1 MEIWFLIG
9 GILAFGII
17 GGIAIEIYD
26 NIQMNRWM
34 RQRHL
39 RELKLAMK
47 QMEHPEFFSRTYDV
61 SADEIRKALDIYRVS
76 EGRSTL
82 PTGEVEEL
90 GPGKVYVF
98 GGPKTGIVTG
108 TVGYEQLE
116 EMGATLD
123 EAERLLKEARDRTI
137 D

>member
-1 MEIWFLIG
+1 MEL
-9 GILAFGII
+9 L
-17 GGIAIEIYD
+17 IAIAPILIVGVVGYFVVL
-26 NIQMNRWM
+26 IQEWISDVRFY
-34 RQRHL
+34 RRRTQK
-39 RELKLAMK
+39 ELD
-47 QMEHPEFFSRTYDV
+47 R
-61 SADEIRKALDIYRVS
+61 IR
-76 EGRSTL
+76 RSLGKVDCAKHTL
-82 PTGEVEEL
+82 PTGEVDVL
-90 GPGKVYVF
+90 GPGKVYFF